1 LRPSFWKTEIRIIL
15 PGAATDRYFLRVFRK
30 GRRQKMRRHYERAE
44 ARKTDLIMFGGIIEV
59 KKLKYNKIGTDP
71 DIHHRLFEKLMK
83 NKSAQDAYNSEEV
96 MFNFIEDIKKEM
108 VRKHL
113 TNYAL
118 AKKAAIDHQVLARI
132 LSGQKNAEVATLAK
146 VARGVGAR
154 LELVLQKQ
162 GA

>member
-1 LRPSFWKTEIRIIL
+1 
-15 PGAATDRYFLRVFRK
+15 
-30 GRRQKMRRHYERAE
+30 
-44 ARKTDLIMFGGIIEV
+44 
-59 KKLKYNKIGTDP
+59 
-71 DIHHRLFEKLMK
+71 
-83 NKSAQDAYNSEEV
+83 